1 MTDMV
6 NKLAG
11 KVALV
16 TGATSGLGS
25 DIAKELA
32 AAGAD
37 AVFVAGRDR
46 AAGQVIVDAIGPSA
60 FLMVLDIT
68 DDDALDRCVEHI
80 VAQSGRI
87 DILINCA
94 AIYEDAGLASTRA
107 QWHSTLN
114 VNLVSAAVLTC
125 KVAPH
130 MPPGGAVVNLSS
142 IGGKFGAAG
151 RAAYPASKAALL
163 QITKN
168 FAVELAPAGIR
179 VVSVSPAWTWSP
191 MLAKVSR
198 GSIDVADRV
207 GGALHPL
214 GRVGRGEEIAK
225 AVVFA
230 VSPDASWITGTD
242 LAVDGGFACL
252 GPDQG
257 MSASRWFDKLSQP
270 ST

>member
-1 MTDMV
+1 MKDTV

-25 DIAKELA
+25 DIAREIA
-32 AAGAD
+32 AAGAA
-37 AVFVAGRDR
+37 AVFVAGRVSV
-46 AAGQVIVDAIGPSA
+46 AGQAVVDAIGPSA
-60 FLMVLDIT
+60 YLMVLDIT
-68 DDDALDRCVEHI
+68 DDDALDRCVERI
-80 VAQSGRI
+80 VAQCGRI

-94 AIYEDAGLASTRA
+94 AIYEDAGLASSRA
-107 QWHSTLN
+107 QWHSTLD
-114 VNLVSAAVLTC
+114 VNLVSAAVLTG

-130 MPPGGAVVNLSS
+130 MPPGSTVVNLSS
-142 IGGKFGAAG
+142 TGGKFGAAG
-151 RAAYPASKAALL
+151 RAVYPASKAALL

-191 MLAKVSR
+191 MLAKVSG
-198 GSIDVADRV
+198 GSIEVADRV
-207 GGALHPL
+207 GAALHPL

-230 VSPDASWITGTD
+230 VSPEASWITGTD
-242 LAVDGGFACL
+242 IAVDGGFSCL

-257 MSASRWFDKLSQP
+257 MSASRWFDKLAHSP
-270 ST
+270 T